1 MSKPD
6 TRNATKNKFHN
17 QENKENKEENL
28 ENINEEDE
36 IIKNLYHNNHA
47 EIISKIMLEKII
59 SLTVTNIHS
68 KEIYTNLGNYC
79 FKYIKEMI
87 KPAMKMNFIPY
98 EIRHNEKEKI
108 FFDRPKCDKHN
119 TWIEIEEPKTPIND
133 RFTCDQIKY
142 SEFTPIEFDIIQSSN
157 VSNSNFLFIDKDL
170 NISEIKDNEKN
181 ENELPIKKL
190 TLRNISKKTTE
201 NIKRTL
207 SKNVTKKNDI
217 EEEIKEKEKE
227 KPKRDNKGEG
237 PWIDL
242 PSYDLPEEIYLNK
255 YLKNDNN
262 PEIIEL
268 RKEMELEIKKREEQK
283 RIEEELRRRELNN
296 IIQQKKKI
304 KDFDPKKYTFD
315 SNGKIL
321 KLKPKNTIESNLG
334 NEFYWSKPI
343 TKDIRTFRHQF
354 IKAPRNSF
362 AHMKNRKLNDFTEG
376 IPQAKSSKK
385 LNINFKVDEIEDEE
399 EEEENDDNNNE
410 KKLKRR
416 ISTKLGKK
424 TIKKMRE
431 ETEIIRNPNN
441 GDPFKTNKFGFK
453 NTNKKNDYIIPSG
466 QNFEMIVPE
475 VGVTI
480 INSDK
485 KKKEGGLN
493 FTEKFKKPSMEQF
506 SKLAFDTENLNSK
519 RFLTGS
525 LSQDKILNSEINNQN
540 NYIGYSQQF
549 SNENNPLIQN
559 SHSEIKRESLSQT
572 NILNNQSF
580 LSYMNPYK
588 SQLLNEIQLT
598 KKMGNVP
605 NLKILFNDNDNFSSF
620 DNKKKYK
627 STRPTGS
634 NLFRRNIS
642 QNFIGTLTD
651 DYIIT
656 DEKNIDNFN
665 SKIIK
670 NRNWG
675 SNNEKL
681 GDKINYFVKPHKS
694 NHIRELGFRIVNT
707 RMPRDRKFVFS
718 SNFLPNRK
726 IGFESL
732 KDNDNKEKNIDIN
745 SK

>member
-1 MSKPD
+1 M
-6 TRNATKNKFHN
+6 
-17 QENKENKEENL
+17 
-28 ENINEEDE
+28 
-36 IIKNLYHNNHA
+36 II
-47 EIISKIMLEKII
+47 
-59 SLTVTNIHS
+59 
-68 KEIYTNLGNYC
+68 
-79 FKYIKEMI
+79 
-87 KPAMKMNFIPY
+87 
-98 EIRHNEKEKI
+98 
-108 FFDRPKCDKHN
+108 
-119 TWIEIEEPKTPIND
+119 
-133 RFTCDQIKY
+133 
-142 SEFTPIEFDIIQSSN
+142 
-157 VSNSNFLFIDKDL
+157 
-170 NISEIKDNEKN
+170 
-181 ENELPIKKL
+181 
-190 TLRNISKKTTE
+190 
-201 NIKRTL
+201 
-207 SKNVTKKNDI
+207 
-217 EEEIKEKEKE
+217 
-227 KPKRDNKGEG
+227 
-237 PWIDL
+237 
-242 PSYDLPEEIYLNK
+242 
-255 YLKNDNN
+255 
-262 PEIIEL
+262 
-268 RKEMELEIKKREEQK
+268 
-283 RIEEELRRRELNN
+283 
-296 IIQQKKKI
+296 
-304 KDFDPKKYTFD
+304 
-315 SNGKIL
+315 
-321 KLKPKNTIESNLG
+321 
-334 NEFYWSKPI
+334 
-343 TKDIRTFRHQF
+343 
-354 IKAPRNSF
+354 
-362 AHMKNRKLNDFTEG
+362 
-376 IPQAKSSKK
+376 
-385 LNINFKVDEIEDEE
+385 
-399 EEEENDDNNNE
+399 
-410 KKLKRR
+410 
-416 ISTKLGKK
+416 
-424 TIKKMRE
+424 
-431 ETEIIRNPNN
+431 
-441 GDPFKTNKFGFK
+441 
-453 NTNKKNDYIIPSG
+453 
-466 QNFEMIVPE
+466 PE

-642 QNFIGTLTD
+642 QNLINTLTD
-651 DYIIT
+651 EYIIT
-656 DEKNIDNFN
+656 DEKNIDNFK
-665 SKIIK
+665 SKILK

-675 SNNEKL
+675 SNNEKY
-681 GDKINYFVKPHKS
+681 GDKNNYFVKPHKS

-726 IGFESL
+726 IGFENL

>member
-6 TRNATKNKFHN
+6 TRNATTKSKFIN
-17 QENKENKEENL
+17 QENKEDNFENK
-28 ENINEEDE
+28 NEEDE
-36 IIKNLYHNNHA
+36 IIRNLYYNNHA
-47 EIISKIMLEKII
+47 ETISKLMLEKII
-59 SLTVTNIHS
+59 SHAITNVHS

-108 FFDRPKCDKHN
+108 FFDSPKCNQHN
-119 TWIEIEEPKTPIND
+119 TWIEIEEPKVPIND
-133 RFTCDQIKY
+133 RCASDQVKY
-142 SEFTPIEFDIIQSSN
+142 NEFLPIEFDIIQSSN
-157 VSNSNFLFIDKDL
+157 VSNSHLLLIDKDL
-170 NISEIKDNEKN
+170 NLSEIKDFEKD
-181 ENELPIKKL
+181 ENELPNKKL
-190 TLRNISKKTTE
+190 TLRTISKKSTE
-201 NIKRTL
+201 SIKRSL
-207 SKNVTKKNDI
+207 SKNITKKNEN
-217 EEEIKEKEKE
+217 EEEKKETKKQN
-227 KPKRDNKGEG
+227 KDNKEG
-237 PWIDL
+237 RWIDL
-242 PSYDLPEEIYLNK
+242 PSYDLPEEVYLNK

-262 PEIIEL
+262 PELIEL

-283 RIEEELRRRELNN
+283 KIEEELRRRELSN
-296 IIQQKKKI
+296 IQQTKKKL

-315 SNGKIL
+315 SNGNIL
-321 KLKPKNTIESNLG
+321 KLKPKNNIESNLG

-354 IKAPRNSF
+354 GKAPRNSF
-362 AHMKNRKLNDFTEG
+362 VHIKNRKLNDFTEG
-376 IPQAKSSKK
+376 IPQAKKSSKK
-385 LNINFKVDEIEDEE
+385 LDINYNKLDEIEDEE
-399 EEEENDDNNNE
+399 EEEIDDNNNNE

-441 GDPFKTNKFGFK
+441 DDPFKINKFGFK
-453 NTNKKNDYIIPSG
+453 NNTKKNDYIIPSG
-466 QNFEMIVPE
+466 QNFEIIVPE

-485 KKKEGGLN
+485 KKKEGGFN

-506 SKLAFDTENLNSK
+506 SKLAFDTEHLNSK

-525 LSQDKILNSEINNQN
+525 LSHDKILSSESNNQN

-559 SHSEIKRESLSQT
+559 SHSEIHKRESLSQS
-572 NILNNQSF
+572 NILSNKSF
-580 LSYMNPYK
+580 FSYMNPYK

-598 KKMGNVP
+598 KKMGNIP
-605 NLKILFNDNDNFSSF
+605 NLKILFNDTDNITSF
-620 DNKKKYK
+620 DIKSKYK
-627 STRPTGS
+627 STRPNGK

-642 QNFIGTLTD
+642 QNLINTLTD
-651 DYIIT
+651 EYIIT

-665 SKIIK
+665 SKILK

-675 SNNEKL
+675 SNNEKY
-681 GDKINYFVKPHKS
+681 GDKNNYFVKPHKS

-718 SNFLPNRK
+718 SNFNQNKK
-726 IGFESL
+726 IGFENL
-732 KDNDNKEKNIDIN
+732 KDIDNKEKNIDIN

>member
-6 TRNATKNKFHN
+6 TRNATTKSKFIN
-17 QENKENKEENL
+17 QENKEDNFENK
-28 ENINEEDE
+28 NEEDE
-36 IIKNLYHNNHA
+36 IIRNLYYNNHA
-47 EIISKIMLEKII
+47 ETISKLMLEKII
-59 SLTVTNIHS
+59 SHAITNVHS

-108 FFDRPKCDKHN
+108 FFDRPKCNQHN
-119 TWIEIEEPKTPIND
+119 TWIEIEEPKVPIND
-133 RFTCDQIKY
+133 RCASDQVKY
-142 SEFTPIEFDIIQSSN
+142 NEFLPIEFDIIQSSN
-157 VSNSNFLFIDKDL
+157 VSNSHLLLIDKDL
-170 NISEIKDNEKN
+170 NLSEIKDFEKD
-181 ENELPIKKL
+181 ENELPNKKL
-190 TLRNISKKTTE
+190 TLRTISKKSTE
-201 NIKRTL
+201 SIKRSL
-207 SKNVTKKNDI
+207 SKNITKKNEN
-217 EEEIKEKEKE
+217 EEEKKETKKQN
-227 KPKRDNKGEG
+227 KDNKEG
-237 PWIDL
+237 RWIDL
-242 PSYDLPEEIYLNK
+242 PSYDLPEEVYLNK

-262 PEIIEL
+262 PELIEL

-283 RIEEELRRRELNN
+283 KIEEELRRRELSN
-296 IIQQKKKI
+296 IQQTKKKL

-315 SNGKIL
+315 SNGNIL
-321 KLKPKNTIESNLG
+321 KLKPKNNIESNLG

-354 IKAPRNSF
+354 GKAPRNSVV
-362 AHMKNRKLNDFTEG
+362 HIKNRKLNDFTEG
-376 IPQAKSSKK
+376 IPQAKKSSKK
-385 LNINFKVDEIEDEE
+385 LDINYNKLDEIEDEE
-399 EEEENDDNNNE
+399 EEEIDDNNNNE

-441 GDPFKTNKFGFK
+441 DDPFKINKFGFK
-453 NTNKKNDYIIPSG
+453 NNTKKNDYIIPSG
-466 QNFEMIVPE
+466 QNFEIIVPE

-485 KKKEGGLN
+485 KKKEGGFN

-506 SKLAFDTENLNSK
+506 SKLAFDTEHLNSK

-525 LSQDKILNSEINNQN
+525 LSHDKILSSESNNQN

-559 SHSEIKRESLSQT
+559 SHSEIHKRESLSQS
-572 NILNNQSF
+572 NILSNKSF
-580 LSYMNPYK
+580 FSYMNPYK

-598 KKMGNVP
+598 KKMGNIP
-605 NLKILFNDNDNFSSF
+605 NLKILFNDTDNITSF
-620 DNKKKYK
+620 DIKSKYK
-627 STRPTGS
+627 STRPNGK

-642 QNFIGTLTD
+642 QNLINTLTD
-651 DYIIT
+651 EYIIT

-665 SKIIK
+665 SKILK

-675 SNNEKL
+675 SNNEKY
-681 GDKINYFVKPHKS
+681 GDKNNYFVKPHKS

-718 SNFLPNRK
+718 SNFNQNKK
-726 IGFESL
+726 IGFENL
-732 KDNDNKEKNIDIN
+732 KDIDNKEKNIDIN

>member
-6 TRNATKNKFHN
+6 TRNATTKSKFIN
-17 QENKENKEENL
+17 QENKEDNFENK
-28 ENINEEDE
+28 NEEDE
-36 IIKNLYHNNHA
+36 IIRNLYYNNHA
-47 EIISKIMLEKII
+47 ETISKLMLEKII
-59 SLTVTNIHS
+59 SHAITNVHS

-108 FFDRPKCDKHN
+108 FFDSPKCNQHN
-119 TWIEIEEPKTPIND
+119 TWIEIEEPKVPIND
-133 RFTCDQIKY
+133 RCASDQVKY
-142 SEFTPIEFDIIQSSN
+142 NEFLPIEFDIIQSSN
-157 VSNSNFLFIDKDL
+157 VSNSHLLLIDKDL
-170 NISEIKDNEKN
+170 NLSEIKDFEKD
-181 ENELPIKKL
+181 ENELPNKKL
-190 TLRNISKKTTE
+190 TLRTISKKSTE
-201 NIKRTL
+201 SIKRSL
-207 SKNVTKKNDI
+207 SKNITKKNEN
-217 EEEIKEKEKE
+217 EEEKKETKKQN
-227 KPKRDNKGEG
+227 KDNKEG
-237 PWIDL
+237 RWIDL
-242 PSYDLPEEIYLNK
+242 PSYDLPEEVYLNK

-262 PEIIEL
+262 PELIEL

-283 RIEEELRRRELNN
+283 KIEEELRRRELLN
-296 IIQQKKKI
+296 IQQTKKKL

-315 SNGKIL
+315 SNGNIL
-321 KLKPKNTIESNLG
+321 KLKPKNNIESNLG

-354 IKAPRNSF
+354 GKAPRNSVV
-362 AHMKNRKLNDFTEG
+362 HIKNRKLNDFTEG
-376 IPQAKSSKK
+376 IPQAKKSSKK
-385 LNINFKVDEIEDEE
+385 LDINYNKLDEIEDEE
-399 EEEENDDNNNE
+399 EEEIDDNNNNE

-441 GDPFKTNKFGFK
+441 DDPFKINKFGFK
-453 NTNKKNDYIIPSG
+453 NNTKKNDYIIPSG
-466 QNFEMIVPE
+466 QNFEIIVPE

-485 KKKEGGLN
+485 KKKEGGFN

-506 SKLAFDTENLNSK
+506 SKLAFDTEHLNSK

-525 LSQDKILNSEINNQN
+525 LSHDKILSSESNNQN

-559 SHSEIKRESLSQT
+559 SHSEIHKRESLSQS
-572 NILNNQSF
+572 NILSNKSF
-580 LSYMNPYK
+580 FSYMNPYK

-598 KKMGNVP
+598 KKMGNIP
-605 NLKILFNDNDNFSSF
+605 NLKILFNDTDNITSF
-620 DNKKKYK
+620 DIKSKYK
-627 STRPTGS
+627 STRPNGK

-642 QNFIGTLTD
+642 QNLINTLTD
-651 DYIIT
+651 EYIIT

-665 SKIIK
+665 SKILK

-675 SNNEKL
+675 SNNEKY
-681 GDKINYFVKPHKS
+681 GDKNNYFVKPHKS

-718 SNFLPNRK
+718 SNFNQNKK
-726 IGFESL
+726 IGFENL
-732 KDNDNKEKNIDIN
+732 KDIDNKEKNIDIN

>member
-6 TRNATKNKFHN
+6 TRNATTKSKFIN
-17 QENKENKEENL
+17 QENKEDNFENK
-28 ENINEEDE
+28 NEEDE
-36 IIKNLYHNNHA
+36 IIRNLYYNNHA
-47 EIISKIMLEKII
+47 ETISKLMLEKII
-59 SLTVTNIHS
+59 SHAITNVHS

-108 FFDRPKCDKHN
+108 FFDSPKCNQHN
-119 TWIEIEEPKTPIND
+119 TWIEIEEPKVPIND
-133 RFTCDQIKY
+133 RCASDQVKY
-142 SEFTPIEFDIIQSSN
+142 NEFLPIEFDIIQSSN
-157 VSNSNFLFIDKDL
+157 VSNSHLLLIDKDL
-170 NISEIKDNEKN
+170 NLSEIKDFEKD
-181 ENELPIKKL
+181 ENELPNKKL
-190 TLRNISKKTTE
+190 TLRTISKKSTE
-201 NIKRTL
+201 SIKRSL
-207 SKNVTKKNDI
+207 SKNITKKNEN
-217 EEEIKEKEKE
+217 EEEKKETKKQN
-227 KPKRDNKGEG
+227 KDNKEG
-237 PWIDL
+237 RWIDL
-242 PSYDLPEEIYLNK
+242 PSYDLPEEVYLNK

-262 PEIIEL
+262 PELIEL

-283 RIEEELRRRELNN
+283 KIEEELRRRELSN
-296 IIQQKKKI
+296 IQQTKKKL

-315 SNGKIL
+315 SNGNIL
-321 KLKPKNTIESNLG
+321 KLKPKNNIESNLG

-354 IKAPRNSF
+354 GKAPRNSVV
-362 AHMKNRKLNDFTEG
+362 HIKNRKLNDFTEG
-376 IPQAKSSKK
+376 IPQAKKSSKK
-385 LNINFKVDEIEDEE
+385 LDINYNKLDEIEDEE
-399 EEEENDDNNNE
+399 EEEIDDNNNNE

-441 GDPFKTNKFGFK
+441 DDPFKINKFGFK
-453 NTNKKNDYIIPSG
+453 NNTKKNDYIIPSG
-466 QNFEMIVPE
+466 QNFEIIVPE

-485 KKKEGGLN
+485 KKKEGGFN

-506 SKLAFDTENLNSK
+506 SKLAFDTEHLNSK

-525 LSQDKILNSEINNQN
+525 LSHDKILSSESNNQN

-559 SHSEIKRESLSQT
+559 SHSEIHKRESLSQS
-572 NILNNQSF
+572 NILSNKSF
-580 LSYMNPYK
+580 FSYMNPYK

-598 KKMGNVP
+598 KKMGNIP
-605 NLKILFNDNDNFSSF
+605 NLKILFNDTDNITSF
-620 DNKKKYK
+620 DIKSKYK
-627 STRPTGS
+627 STRPNGK

-642 QNFIGTLTD
+642 QNLINTLTD
-651 DYIIT
+651 EYIIT

-665 SKIIK
+665 SKILK

-675 SNNEKL
+675 SNNEKY
-681 GDKINYFVKPHKS
+681 GDKNNYFVKPHKS

-718 SNFLPNRK
+718 SNFNQNKK
-726 IGFESL
+726 IGFENL
-732 KDNDNKEKNIDIN
+732 KDIDNKEKNIDIN

>member
-6 TRNATKNKFHN
+6 TRNATTKSKFIN
-17 QENKENKEENL
+17 QENKEDNFENK
-28 ENINEEDE
+28 NEEDE
-36 IIKNLYHNNHA
+36 IIRNLYYNNHA
-47 EIISKIMLEKII
+47 ETISKLMLEKII
-59 SLTVTNIHS
+59 SHAITNVHS

-108 FFDRPKCDKHN
+108 FFDRPKCNKHN
-119 TWIEIEEPKTPIND
+119 TWIEIEEPKVPIND
-133 RFTCDQIKY
+133 RCASDQVKY
-142 SEFTPIEFDIIQSSN
+142 NEFLPIEFDIIQSSN
-157 VSNSNFLFIDKDL
+157 VSNSHLLLIDKDL
-170 NISEIKDNEKN
+170 NLSEIKDFEKD
-181 ENELPIKKL
+181 ENELPNKKL
-190 TLRNISKKTTE
+190 TLRTISKKSTE
-201 NIKRTL
+201 SIKRSL
-207 SKNVTKKNDI
+207 SKNITKKNEN
-217 EEEIKEKEKE
+217 EEEKKETKKQN
-227 KPKRDNKGEG
+227 KDNKEG
-237 PWIDL
+237 RWIDL
-242 PSYDLPEEIYLNK
+242 PSYDLPEEVYLNK

-262 PEIIEL
+262 PELIEL

-283 RIEEELRRRELNN
+283 KIEEELRRRELSN
-296 IIQQKKKI
+296 IQQTKKKL

-315 SNGKIL
+315 SNGNIL
-321 KLKPKNTIESNLG
+321 KLKPKNNIESNLG

-354 IKAPRNSF
+354 GKAPRNSVV
-362 AHMKNRKLNDFTEG
+362 HIKNRKLNDFTEG
-376 IPQAKSSKK
+376 IPQAKKSSKK
-385 LNINFKVDEIEDEE
+385 LDINYNKLDEIEDEE
-399 EEEENDDNNNE
+399 EEEIDDNNNNE

-441 GDPFKTNKFGFK
+441 DDPFKINKFGFK
-453 NTNKKNDYIIPSG
+453 NNTKKNDYIIPSG
-466 QNFEMIVPE
+466 QNFEIIVPE

-485 KKKEGGLN
+485 KKKEGGFN

-506 SKLAFDTENLNSK
+506 SKLAFDTEHLNSK

-525 LSQDKILNSEINNQN
+525 LSHDKILSSESNNQN

-559 SHSEIKRESLSQT
+559 SHSEIHKRESLSQS
-572 NILNNQSF
+572 NILSNKSF
-580 LSYMNPYK
+580 FSYMNPYK

-598 KKMGNVP
+598 KKMGNIP
-605 NLKILFNDNDNFSSF
+605 NLKILFNDTDNITSF
-620 DNKKKYK
+620 DIKSKYK
-627 STRPTGS
+627 STRPNGK

-642 QNFIGTLTD
+642 QNLINTLTD
-651 DYIIT
+651 EYIIT

-665 SKIIK
+665 SKILK

-675 SNNEKL
+675 SNNEKY
-681 GDKINYFVKPHKS
+681 GDKNNYFVKPHKS

-718 SNFLPNRK
+718 SNFNQNKK
-726 IGFESL
+726 IGFENL
-732 KDNDNKEKNIDIN
+732 KDIDNKEKNIDIN

>member
-6 TRNATKNKFHN
+6 TRNATTKSKFIN
-17 QENKENKEENL
+17 QENKEDNFENK
-28 ENINEEDE
+28 NEEDE
-36 IIKNLYHNNHA
+36 IIRNLYYNNHA
-47 EIISKIMLEKII
+47 ETISKLMLEKII
-59 SLTVTNIHS
+59 SHAITNVHS

-108 FFDRPKCDKHN
+108 FFDSPKCNQHN
-119 TWIEIEEPKTPIND
+119 TWIEIEEPKVPIND
-133 RFTCDQIKY
+133 RCASDQVKY
-142 SEFTPIEFDIIQSSN
+142 NEFLPIEFDIIQSSN
-157 VSNSNFLFIDKDL
+157 VSNSHLLLIDKDL
-170 NISEIKDNEKN
+170 NLSEIKDFEKD
-181 ENELPIKKL
+181 ENELPNKKL
-190 TLRNISKKTTE
+190 TLRTISKKSTE
-201 NIKRTL
+201 SIKRSL
-207 SKNVTKKNDI
+207 SKNITKKNEN
-217 EEEIKEKEKE
+217 EEEKKETKKQN
-227 KPKRDNKGEG
+227 KDNKEG
-237 PWIDL
+237 RWIDL
-242 PSYDLPEEIYLNK
+242 PSYDLPEEVYLNK

-262 PEIIEL
+262 PELIEL

-283 RIEEELRRRELNN
+283 KIEEELRRRELSN
-296 IIQQKKKI
+296 IQQTKKKL

-315 SNGKIL
+315 SNGNIL
-321 KLKPKNTIESNLG
+321 KLKPKNNIESNLG

-354 IKAPRNSF
+354 GKAPRNSVV
-362 AHMKNRKLNDFTEG
+362 HIKNRKLNDFTEG
-376 IPQAKSSKK
+376 IPQAKKSSKK
-385 LNINFKVDEIEDEE
+385 LDINYNKLDEIEDEE
-399 EEEENDDNNNE
+399 EEEIDDNNNNE

-441 GDPFKTNKFGFK
+441 DDPFKINKFGFK
-453 NTNKKNDYIIPSG
+453 NNTKKNDYIIPSG
-466 QNFEMIVPE
+466 QNFEIIVPE

-485 KKKEGGLN
+485 KKKEGGFN

-506 SKLAFDTENLNSK
+506 SKLAFDTEHLNSK

-525 LSQDKILNSEINNQN
+525 LSHDKILSSESNNQN

-559 SHSEIKRESLSQT
+559 SHSEIHKRESLSQS
-572 NILNNQSF
+572 NILSNKSF
-580 LSYMNPYK
+580 FSYMNPYK

-598 KKMGNVP
+598 KKMGNIP
-605 NLKILFNDNDNFSSF
+605 NLKILFNDTDNITSF
-620 DNKKKYK
+620 DIKSKYK
-627 STRPTGS
+627 STRPNGK

-642 QNFIGTLTD
+642 QNLINTLTD
-651 DYIIT
+651 EYIIT

-665 SKIIK
+665 SKILK

-675 SNNEKL
+675 SNNEKY
-681 GDKINYFVKPHKS
+681 GDKNNYFVKPHKS

-718 SNFLPNRK
+718 SNFNQNKK
-726 IGFESL
+726 IGFENF
-732 KDNDNKEKNIDIN
+732 KDIDNKEKNIDIN